1 MGVEVIYLTVGI
13 LSTMWLEQ
21 LLVDQRYGTELGVA
35 LSFGDRLKSIVLW
48 PVFTLPYLCEYV
60 LVFIQT
66 LVFKND
72 QQ

>member
-1 MGVEVIYLTVGI
+1 MGVEVIYLTIGI
-13 LSTMWLEQ
+13 LSTMWLER
-21 LLVDQRYGTELGVA
+21 LLVDQGYGTELGVA

-48 PVFTLPYLCEYV
+48 PVFTLPSLCEYV

-66 LVFKND
+66 LVFEND

>member
-21 LLVDQRYGTELGVA
+21 LLVDQGYGTELGVA

-48 PVFTLPYLCEYV
+48 PVFTLPHLCEYV

-66 LVFKND
+66 LVFEND
-72 QQ
+72 